1 MRSRD
6 FEIVDCRSYKPEALM
21 RRICLEVSTDI
32 VFMFCYIPIIR
43 YSDFYS
49 NVSLRLPKPSRKVL
63 GAKGIDLSEG
73 IP

>member
-21 RRICLEVSTDI
+21 RRICLKVSTDI
-32 VFMFCYIPIIR
+32 VFMFCYILVIR

-49 NVSLRLPKPSRKVL
+49 SVSLRLPKPSRKL
-63 GAKGIDLSEG
+63 LDAKGIDLSEG